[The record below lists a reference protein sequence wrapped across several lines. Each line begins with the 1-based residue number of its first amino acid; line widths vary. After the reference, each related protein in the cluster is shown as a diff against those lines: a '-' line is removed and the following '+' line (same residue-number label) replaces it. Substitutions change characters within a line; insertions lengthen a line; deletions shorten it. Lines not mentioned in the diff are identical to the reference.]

1 MMYTFLLFYIQ
12 SGHIASI
19 VLLLHFFY
27 AEREREREKE
37 RKRKKGWVG
46 LIIPIILT
54 FQICIINMYKRIITN
69 KNAFTELYNPV
80 KKEVYY
86 DE

>member
-27 AEREREREKE
+27 AEREREREREKE
-37 RKRKKGWVG
+37 RKKERKKGWVG

-54 FQICIINMYKRIITN
+54 FQIYILLI
-69 KNAFTELYNPV
+69 
-80 KKEVYY
+80 
-86 DE
+86 

>member
-1 MMYTFLLFYIQ
+1 ML
-12 SGHIASI
+12 S
-19 VLLLHFFY
+19 V
-27 AEREREREKE
+27 KE
-37 RKRKKGWVG
+37 GMVG

-54 FQICIINMYKRIITN
+54 FQIYIINMNKRIITN

-80 KKEVYY
+80 KKEVYNPVKKEVYY

>member
-19 VLLLHFFY
+19 VLLLHFSMLREK
-27 AEREREREKE
+27 ERKKE

-54 FQICIINMYKRIITN
+54 FQICIINMNKRIITN

>member
-27 AEREREREKE
+27 AERERERERAREREKE
-37 RKRKKGWVG
+37 GMGW
-46 LIIPIILT
+46 IDYSYY
-54 FQICIINMYKRIITN
+54 FNFSDMY
-69 KNAFTELYNPV
+69 Y
-80 KKEVYY
+80 
-86 DE
+86 

>member
-19 VLLLHFFY
+19 VLLLHFSMLREK
-27 AEREREREKE
+27 ERKKE

-46 LIIPIILT
+46 LIIPIILI
-54 FQICIINMYKRIITN
+54 FQIYIINMNKRIAIN
-69 KNAFTELYNPV
+69 I
-80 KKEVYY
+80 
-86 DE
+86 

>member
-1 MMYTFLLFYIQ
+1 MLKERKKEK
-12 SGHIASI
+12 
-19 VLLLHFFY
+19 
-27 AEREREREKE
+27 ERERKKE
-37 RKRKKGWVG
+37 WVG

-54 FQICIINMYKRIITN
+54 FQICIINMNKRIINN

>member
-27 AEREREREKE
+27 AERERKKE
-37 RKRKKGWVG
+37 RKKGWVG

-54 FQICIINMYKRIITN
+54 FQICIINMNKRIITN
-69 KNAFTELYNPV
+69 KNAFTELY
-80 KKEVYY
+80 
-86 DE
+86 